1 MPGRVKKVRKS
12 GFTLIE
18 LVIVLVIM
26 GLVMAII
33 VPTFYGRRERSHIGA
48 FVTQLNSLVQGA
60 WRNALTTHQLQRITF
75 NFVDDKIVLMQAAGK
90 NATGDKDEFKPVR
103 GLLTPTEVAVPEH
116 YSFANFYIEGRDE
129 MALGKRKDAYFFI
142 MPDGTAQQVVINIKV
157 QGEDVEARRV
167 GLVLNPF
174 TAQFEWHDEF
184 EKP

>member
-1 MPGRVKKVRKS
+1 MRKS

-33 VPTFYGRRERSHIGA
+33 VPTFYGRRERTQVGA
-48 FVTQLNSLVQGA
+48 FVAQLNSLVQGA
-60 WRNALTTHQLQRITF
+60 WRNALTTHQLQRVTF
-75 NFVDDKIVLMQAAGK
+75 DFVGDKVVLMQAASK
-90 NATGDKDEFKPVR
+90 SATGDKDEFKPVR
-103 GLLTPTEVAVPEH
+103 GLLTQTEVTIPEH

-129 MALGKRKDAYFFI
+129 MTLGKRKDTWFCI
-142 MPDGTAQQVVINIKV
+142 MPDGAAQQVIINIKV
-157 QGEDVEARRV
+157 QEEGIEARRV

-174 TAQFEWHDEF
+174 SAQFEWHDEF